1 MSRQVFGMRGRPHKP
16 YCSCCRRSRGA
27 WSIRRHA
34 SAAQPLLSAEQQ
46 LSRALA
52 VPQAFKDL
60 HAEGGAQQ
68 APPNVQIAPL
78 LAAQLTLAPP
88 PMLSAPHSTQRELP
102 AAQAAAAPAQ
112 AVPVQAQLPAHDT
125 VDITEDG
132 SSHAAA
138 SNAAAAEAGRQQ
150 ALVAQGGPHEARTPS
165 AEGRPAS
172 GRAPAAQGG
181 QRQPAP
187 QQQQG
192 TSGCL
197 RQPPVRAS
205 VVGQAVT
212 SPPPLAASAL
222 QLMATPPP
230 LWPTAAA
237 PGAQLA
243 TAAPAPQGTL
253 LAPLRRL
260 SAALVTQQQS
270 SSTLEQHH
278 TAATHHALVHHTL
291 PDLEQVQSVFKV
303 WQAQL
308 QYRSAVEELL
318 KQAEEL
324 QQLPGVH
331 QFLHRV
337 QDDVQVGGCLACCS
351 CWSAGTAL
359 QPAKASSV
367 HMHDCKRG

>member
-1 MSRQVFGMRGRPHKP
+1 MEHQ
-16 YCSCCRRSRGA
+16 
-27 WSIRRHA
+27 RHA

-46 LSRALA
+46 LSGALA
-52 VPQAFKDL
+52 ALQAFKDL

-68 APPNVQIAPL
+68 APPNVQVAALP
-78 LAAQLTLAPP
+78 AAQLTLAPP
-88 PMLSAPHSTQRELP
+88 PMLSAPHSAQGELP
-102 AAQAAAAPAQ
+102 GAQAAAAPAQ
-112 AVPVQAQLPAHDT
+112 AVPLQAELPAHNV

-138 SNAAAAEAGRQQ
+138 SNTAAAEAGKQQ
-150 ALVAQGGPHEARTPS
+150 ALVAQGGLYEAPTPS

-192 TSGCL
+192 TSGRL

-205 VVGQAVT
+205 AVGQAVT
-212 SPPPLAASAL
+212 SSPPLAASAL
-222 QLMATPPP
+222 QPMATPPP

-243 TAAPAPQGTL
+243 TVAPAPQGTVL
-253 LAPLRRL
+253 PPLRGL
-260 SAALVTQQQS
+260 SAALVPQQQS
-270 SSTLEQHH
+270 SSALEQHH
-278 TAATHHALVHHTL
+278 TAAKYHAIVLHTL
-291 PDLEQVQSVFKV
+291 PDIEQVQSVFKM

-324 QQLPGVH
+324 QQLPGVN

-351 CWSAGTAL
+351 CWPAGTAVE
-359 QPAKASSV
+359 PAKASSV
-367 HMHDCKRG
+367 HMHGCKRG